1 MGKRRRRKRQ
11 KSIKRRAKRQ
21 KSLQRRVKKQRRRKR
36 KMMTKK
42 IKTNLVKNETEAVR
56 GIVAPVDAIVARR
69 SHAAAQRAAVETDLV
84 EIAEIMGG
92 VAEATPEI
100 QIAATVEG
108 EIAIVEDAVT
118 GDLIEAVSEA
128 MRLQLVGDSRVVEDA
143 LPTALAKVFRVISN
157 GMLRNDLATNSKSL

>member
-1 MGKRRRRKRQ
+1 MQNWKRRRRRPQ
-11 KSIKRRAKRQ
+11 R
-21 KSLQRRVKKQRRRKR
+21 KSLARRDEKKEKEETEVDQEKGEETEVDQEKGEKTEKDGKHLQKRVKKQRRRKR

-42 IKTNLVKNETEAVR
+42 IKTNLVKNETEADR
-56 GIVAPVDAIVARR
+56 GIAAPVDVIVARR

-128 MRLQLVGDSRVVEDA
+128 MRLQQCGRQ
-143 LPTALAKVFRVISN
+143 
-157 GMLRNDLATNSKSL
+157 